1 MEYQKLMTL
10 LDNKTIQTSKLRT
23 KNWVE
28 ITDESREKN
37 VNSNIVFKTSMIR
50 SDLYNYSG
58 AYTLSS
64 GTITITRE
72 GDDDAAER
80 GYKRNKGVTFEILCT
95 ISWVCKKCK

>member
-10 LDNKTIQTSKLRT
+10 LDNKTIQTSKL
-23 KNWVE
+23 

-58 AYTLSS
+58 AYTLFS
-64 GTITITRE
+64 GTITITGE

-80 GYKRNKGVTFEILCT
+80 GYKRNKGVTFERLCT
-95 ISWVCKKCK
+95 ISWVCK

>member
-1 MEYQKLMTL
+1 
-10 LDNKTIQTSKLRT
+10 
-23 KNWVE
+23 
-28 ITDESREKN
+28 
-37 VNSNIVFKTSMIR
+37 MIR

-80 GYKRNKGVTFEILCT
+80 GYKRNKGVTFERLCT
-95 ISWVCKKCK
+95 IS